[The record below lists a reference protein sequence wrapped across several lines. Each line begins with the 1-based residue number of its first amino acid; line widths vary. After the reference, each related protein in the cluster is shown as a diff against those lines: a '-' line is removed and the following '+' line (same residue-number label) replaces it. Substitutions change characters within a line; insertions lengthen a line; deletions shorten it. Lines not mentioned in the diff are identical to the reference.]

1 MSAPSNSKINIVNR
15 RAAFHYFITESWEA
29 GVMLTGTEVKAI
41 REGKANLSDS
51 YCYFR
56 DEELWIKNLHI
67 SPYEHGSYS
76 NHDPKR
82 DRKLLL
88 HKNQLRKIFG
98 KTKEKGVTIIP
109 VKIYE
114 SERGLIK
121 LEIGLARGK
130 KLYDKRESL
139 KQADAKREIGRAM
152 KDYN

>member
-1 MSAPSNSKINIVNR
+1 
-15 RAAFHYFITESWEA
+15 
-29 GVMLTGTEVKAI
+29 MLTGTEVKAI

-56 DEELWIKNLHI
+56 EEELWIKNLHI

-88 HKNQLRKIFG
+88 HRNQLRKIFG

-121 LEIGLARGK
+121 LEIGRVNFA
-130 KLYDKRESL
+130 
-139 KQADAKREIGRAM
+139 
-152 KDYN
+152 